1 MHNIY
6 LNTIGSKT
14 FSNILNDLEFTKIL
28 NSNQANYN
36 NKNIYV
42 KILFIENLKIKSV
55 RSYLLQNEPIIL
67 FSSDKDFIKKNNLN
81 LLSFHV
87 CLELPIDILILKEM
101 INILCTKYKFFKN
114 SKIIIKDYE
123 IDSNER
129 SIKKKNVKI
138 KLTEKELNIILM
150 LNDNNGIDKNFL
162 LKSIWKYGVDLET
175 HVFETQLH
183 RLRKK
188 IMRYFNDD
196 NFIVENK
203 EKIIKTN
210 Y

>member
-28 NSNQANYN
+28 NSNQVNYN

-67 FSSDKDFIKKNNLN
+67 FSRDKDFIKKNNLN
-81 LLSFHV
+81 LLSFHI

-138 KLTEKELNIILM
+138 KLTEKELKIILM

-188 IMRYFNDD
+188 IMRYFNDN
-196 NFIVENK
+196 NFIVEKKSLYYLIN
-203 EKIIKTN
+203 
-210 Y
+210 

>member
-87 CLELPIDILILKEM
+87 CYMLP
-101 INILCTKYKFFKN
+101 
-114 SKIIIKDYE
+114 
-123 IDSNER
+123 
-129 SIKKKNVKI
+129 
-138 KLTEKELNIILM
+138 
-150 LNDNNGIDKNFL
+150 
-162 LKSIWKYGVDLET
+162 
-175 HVFETQLH
+175 
-183 RLRKK
+183 
-188 IMRYFNDD
+188 YF
-196 NFIVENK
+196 
-203 EKIIKTN
+203 
-210 Y
+210 

>member
-67 FSSDKDFIKKNNLN
+67 FSTDKDFIKKNNLN

-196 NFIVENK
+196 NFIVEKKSLYYLIN
-203 EKIIKTN
+203 
-210 Y
+210 

>member
-14 FSNILNDLEFTKIL
+14 FSNILNDLEFIKIL
-28 NSNQANYN
+28 NSNQVNYN

-67 FSSDKDFIKKNNLN
+67 FSRDKDFIKKNNLN
-81 LLSFHV
+81 LLSFHI

-138 KLTEKELNIILM
+138 KLTEKELKIILM

-188 IMRYFNDD
+188 IMRYFNDN
-196 NFIVENK
+196 NFIVEKKSLYYLIN
-203 EKIIKTN
+203 
-210 Y
+210 

>member
-196 NFIVENK
+196 NFIVEKKSLYYLIN
-203 EKIIKTN
+203 
-210 Y
+210 

>member
-14 FSNILNDLEFTKIL
+14 FSNILNDLEFIKIL
-28 NSNQANYN
+28 NSNQVNYN

-67 FSSDKDFIKKNNLN
+67 FSRDKDFIKKNNLN
-81 LLSFHV
+81 LLSFHI

-188 IMRYFNDD
+188 IMRYFNDN
-196 NFIVENK
+196 NFIVEKKSLYYLIN
-203 EKIIKTN
+203 
-210 Y
+210 

>member
-1 MHNIY
+1 
-6 LNTIGSKT
+6 
-14 FSNILNDLEFTKIL
+14 
-28 NSNQANYN
+28 
-36 NKNIYV
+36 
-42 KILFIENLKIKSV
+42 
-55 RSYLLQNEPIIL
+55 
-67 FSSDKDFIKKNNLN
+67 
-81 LLSFHV
+81 
-87 CLELPIDILILKEM
+87 M

-150 LNDNNGIDKNFL
+150 LNDNNGINKNFL

-196 NFIVENK
+196 NFIVEKKSLYYLIN
-203 EKIIKTN
+203 
-210 Y
+210 

>member
-114 SKIIIKDYE
+114 SKI
-123 IDSNER
+123 R
-129 SIKKKNVKI
+129 
-138 KLTEKELNIILM
+138 
-150 LNDNNGIDKNFL
+150 
-162 LKSIWKYGVDLET
+162 
-175 HVFETQLH
+175 
-183 RLRKK
+183 
-188 IMRYFNDD
+188 
-196 NFIVENK
+196 
-203 EKIIKTN
+203 
-210 Y
+210 

>member
-1 MHNIY
+1 M
-6 LNTIGSKT
+6 NTIGSKT

-196 NFIVENK
+196 NFIVEKKSLYYLIN
-203 EKIIKTN
+203 
-210 Y
+210 

>member
-1 MHNIY
+1 M
-6 LNTIGSKT
+6 NTIGSKT

-101 INILCTKYKFFKN
+101 INILCTKYRFFKN

-196 NFIVENK
+196 NFIVEKKSLYYLIN
-203 EKIIKTN
+203 
-210 Y
+210 

>member
-1 MHNIY
+1 M
-6 LNTIGSKT
+6 NTIGSKT

-42 KILFIENLKIKSV
+42 KILFIENLKIKSI

-150 LNDNNGIDKNFL
+150 LNDNNGINKNFL

-196 NFIVENK
+196 NFIVEKKSLYYLIN
-203 EKIIKTN
+203 
-210 Y
+210 